1 MSKLNARWINY
12 DSQNL
17 TSSGNNLAVL
27 FSDGIAANSNTNW
40 SSEKVKNYVDS
51 LANGL
56 LTKTASRAATT
67 TALAACTYANGTA
80 GVGATLTAD
89 ANGALAA
96 QDGITLAVSDILLVK
111 NQVAPEENGI
121 YSVVTVGDAGS
132 QFILTRNT
140 DFNDTNKIHG
150 GSFTFIQEGT
160 TQADSGWVM
169 SADGTIT
176 VGTTGITWSQFSGA
190 GAITAGTG
198 LTKSGNE
205 LRIGDGTTGDVNGI
219 NRTADDISVATGL
232 GLEVDTNVVRIA
244 TTAAGNGLT
253 GGGAAALAV
262 QPSDLITAGTAE
274 IDGDQLDI
282 DFTPTN
288 YTPATDPAEVTDVD
302 HLSAHLFGIDTAIA
316 GISSENFKQEMHLI
330 TAGESTVGFFSLSE
344 TPINAQSVRVTIVS
358 GGMKINKQVVGV
370 TGVTADFDVIN
381 DIEIHFNNNGSATVL
396 SENIT
401 TGDIAILEYQY
412 TFAVVDSQ
420 FALDGSG
427 DLMPPS
433 DIGLVIDGSNL
444 FDVDGNDDLIPSED
458 ADNDE
463 YFDLDGNDDV
473 QPSA

>member
-1 MSKLNARWINY
+1 MSKLNAKWINY

-17 TSSGNNLAVL
+17 TDSGNNLAVL
-27 FSDGIAANSNTNW
+27 FSDGSAANSNTNW
-40 SSEKVKNYVDS
+40 SSEKVKSYADS

-56 LTKTASRAATT
+56 STKVASRAATT
-67 TALAACTYANGTA
+67 AALAACTYANGTA

-96 QDGITLAVSDILLVK
+96 QDGITLIVGDNLLVK
-111 NQVAPEENGI
+111 DQVAPAENGL
-121 YSVVTVGDAGS
+121 YNVTTIGDAGTA
-132 QFILTRNT
+132 FVLTRSE
-140 DFNDTNKIHG
+140 DFNDTDKITG
-150 GSFTFIQEGT
+150 GSFTFVQEGT
-160 TQADSGWVM
+160 VQEDSGWVM
-169 SADGTIT
+169 SADGAIT
-176 VGTTGITWSQFSGA
+176 VGTTGITWNQFSGA
-190 GAITAGTG
+190 GSMTAGTG

-316 GISSENFKQEMHLI
+316 GISSENIKQEMHLI
-330 TAGESTVGFFSLSE
+330 TAGETTVGFFSLSE
-344 TPINAQSVRVTIVS
+344 SPVNAQSVRISVVN
-358 GGMKINKQVVGV
+358 GLPQNNKQTLGTSGE
-370 TGVTADFDVIN
+370 TGDFDVLN
-381 DIEIHFNNNGSATVL
+381 TTELHFNNTGAATAL
-396 SENIT
+396 SEDLD
-401 TGDIAILEYQY
+401 TGDVVIVEYQY
-412 TFAVVDSQ
+412 
-420 FALDGSG
+420 
-427 DLMPPS
+427 
-433 DIGLVIDGSNL
+433 
-444 FDVDGNDDLIPSED
+444 
-458 ADNDE
+458 
-463 YFDLDGNDDV
+463 
-473 QPSA
+473 